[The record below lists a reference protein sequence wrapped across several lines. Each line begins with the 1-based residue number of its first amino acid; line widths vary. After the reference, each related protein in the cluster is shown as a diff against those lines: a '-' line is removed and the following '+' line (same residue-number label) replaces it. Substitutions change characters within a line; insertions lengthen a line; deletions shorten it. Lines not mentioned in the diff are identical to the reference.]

1 MSELDRWIQ
10 RRIPSRE
17 LGSVLC
23 GLLFSIAAFTQAAA
37 SGNAPAASELTAPT
51 ATTQDAP
58 TGQSGPTSTPSTRR
72 VPNAPGESAL
82 IESLRDEAVRYE
94 LGNGVP
100 RNGPRA
106 AASYCEAARLGDI
119 DSQFRLG
126 WMYMNG
132 TDVGVSYSRAA
143 FFFQIAAE
151 QGSEQARNL
160 LRVVGGPSDDIPE
173 CMRPAAP
180 TAATPPPQVMPL
192 PELRIAAPLHIA
204 RLVEKIASEYRVKP
218 ALVLAIIEAESRFD
232 VAALSARNA
241 KGLMQLRPDTALRFN
256 VRNPYDPAQNI
267 RGGIAYLRWLL
278 AYFEGDVSLVAAAYN
293 AGEGTVDR
301 YRGVPPYLETR
312 GYVARIIRSVGLQP
326 LPFDATVTAP
336 SPRLPLMRRTRGAS

>member
-1 MSELDRWIQ
+1 MSELDGRTR
-10 RRIPSRE
+10 RRIPWRE
-17 LGSVLC
+17 PGGVLC
-23 GLLFSIAAFTQAAA
+23 GLLFPIAAFAQAAT
-37 SGNAPAASELTAPT
+37 SGSAAPETAMTVPT
-51 ATTQDAP
+51 ATAQDAP
-58 TGQSGPTSTPSTRR
+58 TRQSDPTSTPSTRR
-72 VPNAPGESAL
+72 ALSAPGESAL
-82 IESLRDEAVRYE
+82 IETLRDEASRYE

-100 RNGPRA
+100 RDGERA

-132 TDVGVSYSRAA
+132 TVVGVSYARAA

-151 QGSEQARNL
+151 QGSEQARNM
-160 LRVVGGPSDDIPE
+160 LRIVGGPSDDIPQ
-173 CMRPAAP
+173 CMRPPAPTTATASPRVMPQPVPRNAAP
-180 TAATPPPQVMPL
+180 P
-192 PELRIAAPLHIA
+192 HIVS
-204 RLVEKIASEYRVKP
+204 LVDKIASEYRVKP
-218 ALVLAIIEAESRFD
+218 ALALAVIEAESRFD

-241 KGLMQLRPDTALRFN
+241 KGLMQLRPDTAVRFN

-312 GYVARIIRSVGLQP
+312 GYVARIIGSVGVQR
-326 LPFDATVTAP
+326 LPFDASVTAP
-336 SPRLPLMRRTRGAS
+336 SPQLPLMRVTRRAL

>member
-1 MSELDRWIQ
+1 M
-10 RRIPSRE
+10 
-17 LGSVLC
+17 C
-23 GLLFSIAAFTQAAA
+23 GLLFPMAAFAQAAA
-37 SGNAPAASELTAPT
+37 SFNAPGVSVRTEPT
-51 ATTQDAP
+51 ATAP
-58 TGQSGPTSTPSTRR
+58 DELTGQSDSTSTPSARR
-72 VPNAPGESAL
+72 VPNAPGESVL
-82 IESLRDEAVRYE
+82 IDSLRDEAVRYE

-100 RNGPRA
+100 RDGERA
-106 AASYCEAARLGDI
+106 AALYCKAARLGDI

-132 TDVGVSYSRAA
+132 TVVGVSYSRAA

-151 QGSEQARNL
+151 QGSEQARNM
-160 LRVVGGPSDDIPE
+160 LRMVGGASNDIPE
-173 CMRPAAP
+173 CMRQPAP
-180 TAATPPPQVMPL
+180 MTATPSAKVMPP
-192 PELRIAAPLHIA
+192 PELRLAAPRHIVS
-204 RLVEKIASEYRVKP
+204 LVEKIASEYRVNP
-218 ALVLAIIEAESRFD
+218 ALALAVIEAESRFD

-241 KGLMQLRPDTALRFN
+241 KGLMQLTPETALRFN

-312 GYVARIIRSVGLQP
+312 GYVAHIIRSVGLRP
-326 LPFDATVTAP
+326 LPFDARVTTP
-336 SPRLPLMRRTRGAS
+336 SPQLPLMRMTSRAL

>member
-1 MSELDRWIQ
+1 MSELGGWGQRWIPW
-10 RRIPSRE
+10 RK

-23 GLLFSIAAFTQAAA
+23 SLLFPMAAFAQAAA
-37 SGNAPAASELTAPT
+37 SGSGQAASVLTAPT
-51 ATTQDAP
+51 ATTQDPP
-58 TGQSGPTSTPSTRR
+58 TGQSDPTSTPSTRR
-72 VPNAPGESAL
+72 VPNAPGESVL
-82 IESLRDEAVRYE
+82 IESLRNEAVRYE

-100 RNGPRA
+100 RDGERA

-132 TDVGVSYSRAA
+132 TGVGVSYSRAA

-151 QGSEQARNL
+151 QGSEQARNM

-173 CMRPAAP
+173 CMRPPAP
-180 TAATPPPQVMPL
+180 TTATASPKVTPP
-192 PELRIAAPLHIA
+192 PELRIAAPPHIA

-218 ALVLAIIEAESRFD
+218 TLVLAVIEAESRFD
-232 VAALSARNA
+232 VAALSSRNA

-312 GYVARIIRSVGLQP
+312 GYVARIIRSVGSQP
-326 LPFDATVTAP
+326 LPFDARVTAP
-336 SPRLPLMRRTRGAS
+336 SPQLPLMRLTRRAF

>member
-1 MSELDRWIQ
+1 MSELDGWVQ
-10 RRIPSRE
+10 RRIPWRK
-17 LGSVLC
+17 LGSLLC
-23 GLLFSIAAFTQAAA
+23 GLLFPIAVFAQATALG
-37 SGNAPAASELTAPT
+37 SAPASSVVTVPSERP
-51 ATTQDAP
+51 QDAP
-58 TGQSGPTSTPSTRR
+58 TGQSAPTSTPSTRR
-72 VPNAPGESAL
+72 APNAPGESVL
-82 IESLRDEAVRYE
+82 IEILRDEASRYE

-100 RNGPRA
+100 RDGERA

-132 TDVGVSYSRAA
+132 TVVGVSYSRAA

-151 QGSEQARNL
+151 QGSEQARSM

-173 CMRPAAP
+173 CMRPPAP
-180 TAATPPPQVMPL
+180 TTPAASPKVMPL
-192 PELRIAAPLHIA
+192 PELRIGAPPHIVS
-204 RLVEKIASEYRVKP
+204 LVEKIASEYGVKP
-218 ALVLAIIEAESRFD
+218 ALALAVIEAESRFD
-232 VAALSARNA
+232 VAALSTRNA
-241 KGLMQLRPDTALRFN
+241 KGLMQLTPDTVLRFN

-267 RGGIAYLRWLL
+267 RGGIVYLRWLL

-312 GYVARIIRSVGLQP
+312 GYVARIIQSVGLRP
-326 LPFDATVTAP
+326 LPFDARVTAP
-336 SPRLPLMRRTRGAS
+336 SPQLPLMHLTRRAF

>member
-1 MSELDRWIQ
+1 MVKLRECVQ
-10 RRIPSRE
+10 RRIPWRGF
-17 LGSVLC
+17 GSVLS
-23 GLLFSIAAFTQAAA
+23 GLLFPIAAFAQAAA
-37 SGNAPAASELTAPT
+37 SNGEAAESVLTAPAATAQGLPTVHSER
-51 ATTQDAP
+51 
-58 TGQSGPTSTPSTRR
+58 TSTPSTQR
-72 VPNAPGESAL
+72 VPGAPGESVL
-82 IESLRDEAVRYE
+82 IQIMRDEASRYE

-100 RNGPRA
+100 RDGARA
-106 AASYCEAARLGDI
+106 AASYCQAARLGDI

-132 TDVGVSYSRAA
+132 TGVEVSYVRAA
-143 FFFQIAAE
+143 FFFQAAAE
-151 QGSEQARNL
+151 QGSEQARNM

-173 CMRPAAP
+173 CMRAPALM
-180 TAATPPPQVMPL
+180 TAVPSPKVMPPPEHP
-192 PELRIAAPLHIA
+192 IAAPRHIVS
-204 RLVEKIASEYRVKP
+204 LVEKIAAEYRVKP
-218 ALVLAIIEAESRFD
+218 VLALAVIEAESQFD
-232 VAALSARNA
+232 VAAISARNA
-241 KGLMQLRPDTALRFN
+241 KGLMQLMPETALRFN

-326 LPFDATVTAP
+326 LPFDARVTPP
-336 SPRLPLMRRTRGAS
+336 SRQLSLMRVTRRAF

>member
-1 MSELDRWIQ
+1 
-10 RRIPSRE
+10 
-17 LGSVLC
+17 
-23 GLLFSIAAFTQAAA
+23 
-37 SGNAPAASELTAPT
+37 
-51 ATTQDAP
+51 
-58 TGQSGPTSTPSTRR
+58 
-72 VPNAPGESAL
+72 VPNAPGESVL
-82 IESLRDEAVRYE
+82 IESLRNEAVRYE

-100 RNGPRA
+100 RDGERA

-132 TDVGVSYSRAA
+132 TGVGVSYSRAA

-151 QGSEQARNL
+151 QGSEQARNM

-173 CMRPAAP
+173 CMRPPAP
-180 TAATPPPQVMPL
+180 TTATASPKVMPP
-192 PELRIAAPLHIA
+192 PELRIAAPPHIA

-218 ALVLAIIEAESRFD
+218 TLVLAVIEAESRFD
-232 VAALSARNA
+232 VAALSSRNA

-312 GYVARIIRSVGLQP
+312 GYVARIVRSVGSQP
-326 LPFDATVTAP
+326 LPFDARVTAP
-336 SPRLPLMRRTRGAS
+336 SPQLPLMRLTRRAF

>member
-1 MSELDRWIQ
+1 MSKLDGWVQ
-10 RRIPSRE
+10 RRISWRE
-17 LGSVLC
+17 LGSVWC
-23 GLLFSIAAFTQAAA
+23 GLLFPIAVFAQAAA
-37 SGNAPAASELTAPT
+37 SGSAPTASVTTVPT

-58 TGQSGPTSTPSTRR
+58 AGQSGPTSTPSTRR
-72 VPNAPGESAL
+72 APNAPGESAL
-82 IESLRDEAVRYE
+82 IEILRDEAGRYE

-100 RNGPRA
+100 RDGERA

-132 TDVGVSYSRAA
+132 TAVAVSYSRAA

-151 QGSEQARNL
+151 QGSEQARSM

-173 CMRPAAP
+173 CMRPPAPTMAAP
-180 TAATPPPQVMPL
+180 SPKAMPL
-192 PELRIAAPLHIA
+192 PELPIVAPRHIVS
-204 RLVEKIASEYRVKP
+204 LVEKIASEYGVKP
-218 ALVLAIIEAESRFD
+218 ALALAVIEAESRFD
-232 VAALSARNA
+232 VAALSTRNA
-241 KGLMQLRPDTALRFN
+241 KGLMQLTPDTALRFN
-256 VRNPYDPAQNI
+256 VRNPYDAAQNI

-278 AYFEGDVSLVAAAYN
+278 AYFEGNVALVAAAYN

-312 GYVARIIRSVGLQP
+312 GYVARIIRSVGLRP
-326 LPFDATVTAP
+326 LPFDARVTAP
-336 SPRLPLMRRTRGAS
+336 SPRLPLMRLTGRAF

>member
-1 MSELDRWIQ
+1 MSELDGWVQ
-10 RRIPSRE
+10 RRIPCRE
-17 LGSVLC
+17 LSSVLC
-23 GLLFSIAAFTQAAA
+23 GLLFPIAALAQAAA
-37 SGNAPAASELTAPT
+37 SGNAPAASALTVP
-51 ATTQDAP
+51 ATTAQDAS
-58 TGQSGPTSTPSTRR
+58 TGQSDATSTPSPRR
-72 VPNAPGESAL
+72 APSAPGESVL

-100 RNGPRA
+100 RDGERA
-106 AASYCEAARLGDI
+106 AASYCKAARLGDI

-132 TDVGVSYSRAA
+132 TVVDVSYSRAA

-151 QGSEQARNL
+151 QGSEQARSM
-160 LRVVGGPSDDIPE
+160 LRVVGGPSDDVPE
-173 CMRPAAP
+173 CMRPPAP
-180 TAATPPPQVMPL
+180 TTATASPKAMPA
-192 PELRIAAPLHIA
+192 PELRISAPRHIVS
-204 RLVEKIASEYRVKP
+204 LVEKIASEYRVKP

-232 VAALSARNA
+232 VAALSARDA

-326 LPFDATVTAP
+326 LPFDARVTAP
-336 SPRLPLMRRTRGAS
+336 SPQLPLMRLTRRAF

>member
-1 MSELDRWIQ
+1 MSEFGGRVR
-10 RRIPSRE
+10 RRIPWRE
-17 LGSVLC
+17 LVSVLC
-23 GLLFSIAAFTQAAA
+23 CLLSPEAVFAHAAA
-37 SGNAPAASELTAPT
+37 SGSAQAATA
-51 ATTQDAP
+51 QDTP
-58 TGQSGPTSTPSTRR
+58 TGQSDSTSSTGR
-72 VPNAPGESAL
+72 VPSAPGESAL
-82 IESLRDEAVRYE
+82 IESLRDEAIRYE

-100 RNGPRA
+100 RDGERA

-132 TDVGVSYSRAA
+132 TVVAVSYSRAA

-151 QGSEQARNL
+151 QGSEQARNM
-160 LRVVGGPSDDIPE
+160 LRVVGGPSDEIPE
-173 CMRPAAP
+173 CMRPPAP
-180 TAATPPPQVMPL
+180 KTATTSPKVMAL
-192 PELRIAAPLHIA
+192 PELRIAAPPHIVS
-204 RLVEKIASEYRVKP
+204 LVEKIASEYRVKP
-218 ALVLAIIEAESRFD
+218 ALALAIIDAESQFD
-232 VAALSARNA
+232 VAALSKRDA
-241 KGLMQLRPDTALRFN
+241 KGLMQLRPDTATRFN
-256 VRNPYDPAQNI
+256 VRNPYDAAQNI

-326 LPFDATVTAP
+326 LPFDARVTAP
-336 SPRLPLMRRTRGAS
+336 SPQLPLMRLTPRPF

>member
-1 MSELDRWIQ
+1 MSELDGWVQ
-10 RRIPSRE
+10 RRIPWRE

-23 GLLFSIAAFTQAAA
+23 GLLFPMAAFAQTAESGSALA
-37 SGNAPAASELTAPT
+37 SSVLTVAT
-51 ATTQDAP
+51 ATAQDAP
-58 TGQSGPTSTPSTRR
+58 TGQSDPTSTPSTRR
-72 VPNAPGESAL
+72 VPNAPGESVL

-100 RNGPRA
+100 RDGERA

-132 TDVGVSYSRAA
+132 TVVGVSYSRAA

-151 QGSEQARNL
+151 QGSEQARNM
-160 LRVVGGPSDDIPE
+160 LRIVGGPSDDIPE
-173 CMRPAAP
+173 CMRPPAP
-180 TAATPPPQVMPL
+180 TTATASPKGMPL
-192 PELRIAAPLHIA
+192 PELRIAAPRHIVS
-204 RLVEKIASEYRVKP
+204 LVEKIASEYRVKP
-218 ALVLAIIEAESRFD
+218 ALALAVIEAESRFD

-312 GYVARIIRSVGLQP
+312 VYVARIIRSVGLQP
-326 LPFDATVTAP
+326 LPFDARVTAP
-336 SPRLPLMRRTRGAS
+336 SPQLPLMRPTRRAF

>member
-1 MSELDRWIQ
+1 MSELDGLVQ
-10 RRIPSRE
+10 RRILWRE
-17 LGSVLC
+17 LGSVFC
-23 GLLFSIAAFTQAAA
+23 GLLFPLAAFAQSPP
-37 SGNAPAASELTAPT
+37 SGSAPAASVLTTPT
-51 ATTQDAP
+51 ATVQDAP
-58 TGQSGPTSTPSTRR
+58 TAHSDATSRPSTRR
-72 VPNAPGESAL
+72 VPNAPGESVL

-100 RNGPRA
+100 RDGERA

-132 TDVGVSYSRAA
+132 TGVGVSYSRAA

-151 QGSEQARNL
+151 QGSEQARNM

-173 CMRPAAP
+173 CMRPPAP
-180 TAATPPPQVMPL
+180 TTATASPKVMPP
-192 PELRIAAPLHIA
+192 PELRIAAPPHIA

-218 ALVLAIIEAESRFD
+218 TLVLAVIEAESRFD
-232 VAALSARNA
+232 VAALSSRNA

-312 GYVARIIRSVGLQP
+312 GYVARIVRSVGSQP
-326 LPFDATVTAP
+326 LPFDARVTAP
-336 SPRLPLMRRTRGAS
+336 SPQLPLMRLTRRAF